1 MFFFRT
7 EMDSVA
13 FLTGENLWK
22 SQKFIMYILDI
33 WKHIPNCLCGRF
45 RKFTPFTYWL
55 FEVNRFVFSKKIYI
69 QLFFS
74 FTVDEDSADRIVISY
89 GADVQ
94 CVVVKD
100 LLLISILHKGEI
112 VVQLNRDGLLKFEE
126 YRRKPLV

>member
-1 MFFFRT
+1 M
-7 EMDSVA
+7 
-13 FLTGENLWK
+13 
-22 SQKFIMYILDI
+22 QKFHSFYL
-33 WKHIPNCLCGRF
+33 L
-45 RKFTPFTYWL
+45 T
-55 FEVNRFVFSKKIYI
+55 FEVNRFVFSKEIYI
-69 QLFFS
+69 NYFFS